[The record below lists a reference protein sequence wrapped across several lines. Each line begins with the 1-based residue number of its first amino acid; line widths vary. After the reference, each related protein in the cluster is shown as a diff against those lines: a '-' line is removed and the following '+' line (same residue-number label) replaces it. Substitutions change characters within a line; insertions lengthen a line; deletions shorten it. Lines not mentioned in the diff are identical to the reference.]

1 MNTLINQ
8 NLFFCSIRK
17 KYECSIE
24 SQGLG
29 VRNGEGNSQSILK
42 K

>member
-1 MNTLINQ
+1 MNTLYSEFVF
-8 NLFFCSIRK
+8 LGSIRK

-29 VRNGEGNSQSILK
+29 VRNGDGNSQSILK